1 MKNYLYFIP
10 CLTALLFSSATI
22 ANGLALD
29 LRGQV
34 TVETCGVLES
44 DEYKYVD
51 LGIYAAKDLA
61 QLGRK
66 TGSVPIPFHLM
77 NCGSEI
83 PISIKFE
90 GEADPNDLELLK
102 IKAVRNSATNVAIEM
117 LDENKKR
124 LPLGA
129 KSYHVSDIDG
139 EIHTLFYAH
148 YIVTKER
155 STPGKANATAQFS
168 IEYE

>member
-1 MKNYLYFIP
+1 MKNYLYFIS
-10 CLTALLFSSATI
+10 CLTGLLFSSATI

-29 LRGQV
+29 LRGEV

-44 DEYKYVD
+44 DEHKYVD

-90 GEADPNDLELLK
+90 GESDPNDLELLK
-102 IKAVRNSATNVAIEM
+102 IEASRNSATNVAIEI

-124 LPLGA
+124 LPLGT
-129 KSYHVSDIDG
+129 KSYYMSDVEG
-139 EIHTLFYAH
+139 EINTLFYAN
-148 YIVTKER
+148 YIVTKEK
-155 STPGKANATAQFS
+155 STPGQANAKAQFS